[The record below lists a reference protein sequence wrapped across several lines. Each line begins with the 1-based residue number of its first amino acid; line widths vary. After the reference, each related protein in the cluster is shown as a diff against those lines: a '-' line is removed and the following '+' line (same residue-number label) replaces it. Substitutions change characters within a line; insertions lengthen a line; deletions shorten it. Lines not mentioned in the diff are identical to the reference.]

1 MKKVNIFLGLLIAP
15 VLVIL
20 LTAGCKKDDNSSN
33 FGGSGSVISGIVM
46 DSQHNP
52 VTNGEVHIIT
62 PEGRRSSNIGDCD
75 RTETIVKTDERG
87 YFKAEVAKRCK
98 VVDNAEMLVFS
109 EDGSRLYDVYASL
122 DIIRLSQSF
131 IDTAG
136 FNSPD
141 GMFFPKGLGYFN
153 NIVELKKEG
162 RGSFDVQDTL
172 YFLLPPDAWAGKDW
186 HFKKIPLTD
195 INNNS
200 IDFLFKWTFPSN
212 YFLKYYQFYN
222 PYAIFITDNVE
233 FVNKKADIWQGHI
246 ADMNRF
252 LSEYE
257 WLIDFQMITH
267 PHQNIG
273 GENRIYLT
281 VKKENGKI
289 VVEEQNQSIN

>member
-1 MKKVNIFLGLLIAP
+1 MKKAIIFLGLFIAP
-15 VLVIL
+15 ALFIL
-20 LTAGCKKDDNSSN
+20 FTAGCKKDDDSST
-33 FGGSGSVISGIVM
+33 FGESGSVISGIVM
-46 DSQHNP
+46 DEHHNP

-62 PEGRRSSNIGDCD
+62 PEGRAQMFGDCD

-131 IDTAG
+131 IDTSG
-136 FNSPD
+136 FNSPN
-141 GMFFPKGLGYFN
+141 GMFFPKSLGYFD

-162 RGSFDVQDTL
+162 RGSFDVHDTL
-172 YFLLPPDAWAGKDW
+172 YFLLPPDAWADKDW
-186 HFKKIPLTD
+186 HYKKIPLTD

-200 IDFLFKWTFPSN
+200 IDFLFKWTFSSN
-212 YFLKYYQFYN
+212 YFLKYYQFQN

-233 FVNKKADIWQGHI
+233 FVNNNEDIWQGHI

-257 WLIDFQMITH
+257 WLSNFQMITH

-273 GENRIYLT
+273 GENHIYLT

-289 VVEEQNQSIN
+289 VVKEQDQSTE